1 MGANQLEAKKRFQ
14 EDKEISECSKNRKK
28 KNSKKLFQR
37 VFSLNKIHSRLQ
49 NSLSKD
55 LETNKIPKSES
66 LTSYKSK
73 TKEEEIKKIENFSDE
88 NLIKIS
94 SSKNSSNS
102 MDDISGSLS
111 DTNCGSSNNGS
122 PSEEFINRLL
132 TDDGKNE
139 NDEME
144 NFDEIK
150 DEDLIRT
157 EDSTKNIP
165 EISDEQ
171 IITDNLKTVFIENR
185 NSISENSSNNSFNLS
200 CRTFSSTSSL
210 NNDYELN
217 FYRNEEE
224 IRKSYLAKLICTKVW
239 TPNQKPK
246 THNSIIIFDWDDT
259 LLPTTF
265 LTQGKN
271 SIENVILSEN
281 DKEKISQL
289 ENLTLK
295 ILNDAISKG
304 EVYIITNAGE
314 GWVEYSAQKFYPSIN
329 EILSKI
335 KIVSARTEYEKQF
348 PNDSSRW
355 KIQAFLNIQNS
366 LNLKLVTNILC
377 LGDSLFEMEAGRIL
391 ASKFKEAF
399 IKTVK
404 FREGPKLDEL
414 IKQLKLVASQFDTI
428 YSSAKSLTIRVEKRK
443 KQNEK

>member
-1 MGANQLEAKKRFQ
+1 MGATQLETKKYFQ
-14 EDKEISECSKNRKK
+14 EDKEISECSKKRKK
-28 KNSKKLFQR
+28 KKSQKLFQR

-49 NSLSKD
+49 NSLPKD
-55 LETNKIPKSES
+55 IEPNKIQKSES

-73 TKEEEIKKIENFSDE
+73 TKEEEIKKIENFSNE
-88 NLIKIS
+88 NLIKIP
-94 SSKNSSNS
+94 SSKISSNS
-102 MDDISGSLS
+102 IDDISGSLS

-122 PSEEFINRLL
+122 PSDEFINRLL

-139 NDEME
+139 NDEIE

-171 IITDNLKTVFIENR
+171 LITDNLKTVFIENR
-185 NSISENSSNNSFNLS
+185 NSINESSRNNSFNLNS
-200 CRTFSSTSSL
+200 RTSSNSSSL
-210 NNDYELN
+210 YNDYELN

-246 THNSIIIFDWDDT
+246 THNTIIIFDWDDT

-271 SIENVILSEN
+271 FIDNVILSEN

-289 ENLTLK
+289 ENLTSK

-335 KIVSARTEYEKQF
+335 KIVSARTEYEKKF

-391 ASKFKEAF
+391 ASQFKEAF

-414 IKQLKLVASQFDTI
+414 IKQLKLVVNQFDTI

>member
-1 MGANQLEAKKRFQ
+1 MGATQLETKKYFQ
-14 EDKEISECSKNRKK
+14 EDKEISECSKKRKK
-28 KNSKKLFQR
+28 KKSQKLFQR

-49 NSLSKD
+49 NSLPKD
-55 LETNKIPKSES
+55 IEPNKIPKSES

-73 TKEEEIKKIENFSDE
+73 TKEEEIKKIENFSEE
-88 NLIKIS
+88 NLIKIP
-94 SSKNSSNS
+94 SSKISSNS
-102 MDDISGSLS
+102 IDDISGSLS

-122 PSEEFINRLL
+122 PSDEFINRLL

-139 NDEME
+139 NDEIE

-171 IITDNLKTVFIENR
+171 LITDNLKTVFIENR
-185 NSISENSSNNSFNLS
+185 NSINESSRNNSFNLNS
-200 CRTFSSTSSL
+200 RTSSNSSSL
-210 NNDYELN
+210 YNDYELN

-246 THNSIIIFDWDDT
+246 THNTIIIFDWDDT

-271 SIENVILSEN
+271 FIDNVILSEN

-289 ENLTLK
+289 ENLTSK

-335 KIVSARTEYEKQF
+335 KIVSARTEYEKKF

-391 ASKFKEAF
+391 ASQFKEAF

-414 IKQLKLVASQFDTI
+414 IKQLKLVVNQFDTI